1 MSVIRNKQRL
11 LHLYRYLM
19 ENTDEEHQVTTND
32 LVQFLKQE
40 DANASRKT
48 VKDDIE
54 ILVKEGTDIITTKS
68 YYNSYFIGERKFE
81 IPEITFLVD
90 SVEASSSLTAEKKQ
104 KIVEKLLGFL
114 SKYQASKVRLSTIC
128 RPNHG
133 TGSDQLYYT
142 IDRITEAINERKKI
156 EFQYLEYNAQRE
168 KVLCQN
174 GNTFTVTP
182 IVMTSDCD
190 RYYLLGFNS
199 ETGKID
205 PIRVDRMLRTRMV
218 NEKADPRA
226 KEIDL
231 DKLID
236 GLFGMETGN
245 ETEVVLECSNDMMG
259 AIIDQFGADADI
271 WKSTPDS
278 FYIKKVICESP
289 AFYAWVFRHGGKIRI
304 ISPVSVV
311 NGYTDMLRNS
321 VRNEKRK

>member
-54 ILVKEGTDIITTKS
+54 ILVKEGVDIITTKS

-90 SVEASSSLTAEKKQ
+90 SVEASVSLTEEKKQ
-104 KIVEKLLGFL
+104 KMVEKLLGLL
-114 SKYQASKVRLSTIC
+114 SRPQALKVRASTTG

-133 TGSDQLYYT
+133 TGSEQLYYT
-142 IDRITEAINERKKI
+142 IDRITEAINENRKI
-156 EFQYLEYNAQRE
+156 EFQYLEYNALKE
-168 KVLCQN
+168 KVLSN
-174 GNTFTVTP
+174 SGHTVTLTP
-182 IVMTSDCD
+182 IVMMSDDD
-190 RYYLLGFNS
+190 RYYLLGYNS
-199 ETGKID
+199 EENRVD
-205 PIRVDRMLRTRMV
+205 AVRVDRMLRTRMV
-218 NEKADPRA
+218 NEKADPNA
-226 KEIDL
+226 KEIVL

-236 GLFGMETGN
+236 GLFGMEAGN

-259 AIIDQFGADADI
+259 AIIDRFGADADI

-278 FYIKKVICESP
+278 FYVKKVIRESP
-289 AFYAWVFRHGGKIRI
+289 AFYAWVFKYGGKIRI

-311 NGYTDMLRNS
+311 NGYMDMLRNNL
-321 VRNEKRK
+321 RNEKRK